1 MKSLSHF
8 QSIKPRKEAAW
19 VKLSGDKLPAKCR
32 VSCGKRWQEVSN
44 SGHTKKTASLRA
56 VPALSQGDRQKGNRD
71 PHTRPCLQP
80 PARAMRKGEPEKP
93 TSLGQPTKTS
103 RMAPVL
109 YVQVIR
115 LDGACLPTLSTAFR
129 MMVWVTM
136 VFTAVELGGL

>member
-32 VSCGKRWQEVSN
+32 VSCGKRRQEVRN

-56 VPALSQGDRQKGNRD
+56 GPALSQGDRQKGNRD
-71 PHTRPCLQP
+71 PHTRPRLQP
-80 PARAMRKGEPEKP
+80 PTGAVRKGEPEKP

-103 RMAPVL
+103 RMAACPL
-109 YVQVIR
+109 HPSNTAGRSMPAHPLHCFQD
-115 LDGACLPTLSTAFR
+115 DG
-129 MMVWVTM
+129 
-136 VFTAVELGGL
+136 LGDDGIHSS